1 MSKKIKLN
9 QEDIKAL
16 TDLNNQKKI
25 LRDKL
30 VTIALLELEVE
41 DKKDEVKN
49 FRKNI
54 NAIQSGLGQKLDE
67 AQESTQGA
75 ISWID
80 TLGLRQV
87 KVDQNYLQEPM
98 SLLNKFY
105 GGIDL

>member
-1 MSKKIKLN
+1 MSNKIKLN

-41 DKKDEVKN
+41 DKKDEAKN

-54 NAIQSGLGQKLDE
+54 NAIQSGLGKKL
-67 AQESTQGA
+67 TQIYGDGT
-75 ISWID
+75 ID
-80 TLGLRQV
+80 DDAMEFIP
-87 KVDQNYLQEPM
+87 KK
-98 SLLNKFY
+98 SS
-105 GGIDL
+105 

>member
-30 VTIALLELEVE
+30 VTIGLLELEVE

-54 NAIQSGLGQKLDE
+54 NAIQSGLGQKL
-67 AQESTQGA
+67 TQIYGDGT
-75 ISWID
+75 ID
-80 TLGLRQV
+80 YDTMEFIP
-87 KVDQNYLQEPM
+87 KK
-98 SLLNKFY
+98 SS
-105 GGIDL
+105 

>member
-30 VTIALLELEVE
+30 VTIGLLELEVE

-54 NAIQSGLGQKLDE
+54 NAIQSGLGQKL
-67 AQESTQGA
+67 TQIYGDGT
-75 ISWID
+75 ID
-80 TLGLRQV
+80 YDSMEFIP
-87 KVDQNYLQEPM
+87 KK
-98 SLLNKFY
+98 SS
-105 GGIDL
+105 